1 MSTTHQNHDSSI
13 ATRTCPE
20 CDGRVRGDDKTNDR
34 YCKDCGLVVDERL
47 DRDVT
52 SASPFR
58 SRAVDVLPRE
68 IDESRGEQRDLETT
82 NSAKTGER
90 SGRPLGTQIAKR
102 DIDSKRWERLRKRDE
117 SVLTFDP
124 ERYEREGDEYLK
136 RHDGAGVE
144 TDGDDRIRSMSLLGA
159 VDALASTVDATRRTR
174 ERARSLVLELPADET
189 NGRQYEAV
197 ALGALVVAHDEH
209 IAERIRRIDAHTDEI
224 QQIQNALERAQS
236 PAKRFRVLEN
246 LTAVANDDRVQRL
259 VANRLAEREAVEAV
273 AERRGFEVA
282 TVVAG
287 VTWE

>member
-1 MSTTHQNHDSSI
+1 M
-13 ATRTCPE
+13 CPE
-20 CDGRVRGDDKTNDR
+20 CDGRVRRDNTTNDR
-34 YCKDCGLVVDERL
+34 YCKDCGLVVGERL

-68 IDESRGEQRDLETT
+68 IDESRGEQRDLETAD
-82 NSAKTGER
+82 SAKTGEQ

-102 DIDSKRWERLRKRDE
+102 DVDSKRWERLRKRDE

-144 TDGDDRIRSMSLLGA
+144 TNGDDRIRSMSLLGA
-159 VDALASTVDATRRTR
+159 VDALASSVGATGRTR
-174 ERARSLVLELPADET
+174 ERARSLVSELSTDET

-209 IAERIRRIDAHTDEI
+209 IAERIRRISAHDDEI

-259 VANRLAEREAVEAV
+259 TANRLAEREAVGAV
-273 AERRGFEVA
+273 AERRGFDVA
-282 TVVAG
+282 NVIAG
-287 VTWE
+287 VSWE